1 MKECDK
7 RKSQKSSK
15 LHIIYISSNNV
26 GHPVTNIKSFKVTQ
40 KIRKDEQIYYC
51 VTMYSPQ
58 PQIQASF

>member
-7 RKSQKSSK
+7 RKSQISSE
-15 LHIIYISSNNV
+15 LHMIYISSNNV
-26 GHPVTNIKSFKVTQ
+26 GHPVTNIKFFKVAQ
-40 KIRKDEQIYYC
+40 KFRKDEQLYYC